1 MFLHEYRL
9 YNKKRPYDLIDI
21 DCIERIDFWVVEDEM
36 QSELDFNNLE
46 EMFHN
51 EQAIQTPNELRVGV
65 SYIISMDTNNFLDF
79 IN

>member
-1 MFLHEYRL
+1 
-9 YNKKRPYDLIDI
+9 
-21 DCIERIDFWVVEDEM
+21 M